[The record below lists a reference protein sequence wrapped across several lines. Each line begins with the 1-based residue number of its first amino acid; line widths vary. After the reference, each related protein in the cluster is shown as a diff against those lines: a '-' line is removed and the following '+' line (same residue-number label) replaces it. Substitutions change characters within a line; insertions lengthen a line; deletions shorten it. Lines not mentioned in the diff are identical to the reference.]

1 MTKRV
6 SKILIAILFAITLAG
21 CGAAVKQET
30 AMEWM
35 ARQPALTR

>member
-1 MTKRV
+1 MTKRI
-6 SKILIAILFAITLAG
+6 SQILIALIFATTLAG